1 MKVTTDQINRTAIQC
16 PFCDNTYHHVAR
28 VGTELDPSG
37 DEIEVYEGTSLVFER
52 QSTERR
58 SAVRV
63 DFRGE
68 CGHFWSLIL
77 QQHKGVMEVYARA
90 MEAPLRNRDEWEE
103 NRPIEMLLS
112 MSAA

>member
-1 MKVTTDQINRTAIQC
+1 M
-16 PFCDNTYHHVAR
+16 R

-37 DEIEVYEGTSLVFER
+37 DEIEVYDGTSLVFER
-52 QSTERR
+52 QDRGERR
-58 SAVRV
+58 SAVRI

-90 MEAPLRNRDEWEE
+90 MDAPPRHRDEWEE
-103 NRPIEMLLS
+103 NRLIEKLLS
-112 MSAA
+112 KSTA